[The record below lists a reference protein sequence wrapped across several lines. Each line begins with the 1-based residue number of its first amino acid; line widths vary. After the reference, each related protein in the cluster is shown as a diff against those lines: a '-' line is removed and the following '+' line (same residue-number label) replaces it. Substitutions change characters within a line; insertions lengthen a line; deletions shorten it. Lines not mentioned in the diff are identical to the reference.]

1 MRRSLSLLP
10 REITLRTPPSSVNH
24 DLWTGWFLL
33 PLPVPRR
40 ALNHD
45 GKHSSGAHLG
55 LQAEMETLIEH
66 SHLFKSLDDEGRLR
80 ALRESSLHTFPAGT
94 VILREGEPGDEF
106 YLIANGA
113 VRVDTTGPDVDH
125 PVELA
130 TLGRGAFFG
139 EVSVLTGRPRTA
151 TVTAI
156 DEVLVVVFSQDLVE
170 RLLEAYP
177 RVRKLLDAVVLGR
190 ARDTIDKLT
199 TR

>member
-1 MRRSLSLLP
+1 
-10 REITLRTPPSSVNH
+10 
-24 DLWTGWFLL
+24 
-33 PLPVPRR
+33 
-40 ALNHD
+40 
-45 GKHSSGAHLG
+45 
-55 LQAEMETLIEH
+55 METLISN
-66 SHLFKSLDDEGRLR
+66 SHLFKSLDPEGRVR
-80 ALRESSLHTFPAGT
+80 ALQESSLHTFSKGT

-106 YLIANGA
+106 YLIASGT
-113 VRVDTTGPDVDH
+113 VRVDTTRTDDEH

-156 DEVLVVVFSQDLVE
+156 EEVLVVVFSRDLVE

-177 RVRKLLDAVVLGR
+177 KVRKLLDAVVLGR
-190 ARDTIDKLT
+190 ARDTIEKIT